1 MSSSP
6 LRRIKEIS
14 DYQKIAAGEVIERPA
29 SVVKELVENSIDA
42 GATQITINIQNFGKF
57 VIKVIDDGCGIHPDD
72 VEIAFLPHTSN
83 KIRSAMELND
93 LHSLGFRGEA
103 LYSICS
109 ISKVELIT
117 KTQTDSQGIKIELDG
132 GVVKSVEK
140 TAAVPG
146 TAIKIRDLFYNTPV
160 RYKFLKS
167 DRVELG
173 HITDIIS
180 RYVIAYPK
188 INFKLVHN
196 SKPILSSPSSS
207 DHLHA
212 IFDIYGKDY
221 AKNCVKFSYQHDLF
235 EIEGYLG
242 DPKLAQ
248 STSHSSSVFI
258 NQRFVV
264 SPTVHEAMKY
274 GYKDYIMLNK
284 HPYYIVF
291 LTMDPAKVDFNIHP
305 TKKVVRFEQEEIVLA
320 TLSEVIRA
328 QVNKIFGKTNTTGQ
342 LDETVRSPGKTI
354 EQYIQMKEKPSVEP
368 QTSPIES
375 PSNNVS
381 KSTLKPSKSIPS
393 KEKNTK
399 KVSLIAIVPKLLVE
413 SPKYTSRDEWIQTKS
428 FPKMRLISESGQLN
442 KVYFVFEGE
451 DGYYILDMHAADER
465 INFEKEQNAYQKGGM
480 RKQRLIVP
488 FTIE

>member
-29 SVVKELVENSIDA
+29 SVVKELIENSIDA
-42 GATQITINIQNFGKF
+42 GATQITINIQNFGKSL
-57 VIKVIDDGCGIHPDD
+57 IQVIDDGSGIHPDD

-83 KIRSAMELND
+83 KIRSAMELNT
-93 LHSLGFRGEA
+93 LRSLGFRGEA

-146 TAIKIRDLFYNTPV
+146 TNIKIRDLFYNTPV

-196 SKPILSSPSSS
+196 SKPLLSSPSSS
-207 DHLHA
+207 DHLNA

-221 AKNCVKFSYQHDLF
+221 AKNCVKFS
-235 EIEGYLG
+235 
-242 DPKLAQ
+242 
-248 STSHSSSVFI
+248 
-258 NQRFVV
+258 
-264 SPTVHEAMKY
+264 
-274 GYKDYIMLNK
+274 
-284 HPYYIVF
+284 
-291 LTMDPAKVDFNIHP
+291 
-305 TKKVVRFEQEEIVLA
+305 
-320 TLSEVIRA
+320 
-328 QVNKIFGKTNTTGQ
+328 
-342 LDETVRSPGKTI
+342 
-354 EQYIQMKEKPSVEP
+354 
-368 QTSPIES
+368 
-375 PSNNVS
+375 
-381 KSTLKPSKSIPS
+381 
-393 KEKNTK
+393 
-399 KVSLIAIVPKLLVE
+399 
-413 SPKYTSRDEWIQTKS
+413 
-428 FPKMRLISESGQLN
+428 
-442 KVYFVFEGE
+442 
-451 DGYYILDMHAADER
+451 
-465 INFEKEQNAYQKGGM
+465 
-480 RKQRLIVP
+480 
-488 FTIE
+488 